1 MRSRPEEGSGLAE
14 ADALAD
20 LRYVDVGGRWYYA
33 VKRGL
38 DAVCALLGLAVLLLP
53 LLLVALLI
61 WVDDPGPV
69 LFRQHRV
76 GLNGR
81 RFRIYKFRSMR
92 MSAPKY
98 LSAAEMEAQQ
108 QYLTRVGR
116 VLRRLSIDELPQL
129 LNVLLGDMS
138 LVGPR
143 PLISDE
149 QEVHRLRERFG
160 VYGVRPGLTG
170 LAQINGRDRVS
181 PEEKVRWD
189 VRYLERFG
197 LWTDV
202 KILLAT
208 VPEVLCGHGT
218 ENGKE

>member
-1 MRSRPEEGSGLAE
+1 MRSQPEDSCGRAD
-14 ADALAD
+14 ADALAE
-20 LRYVDVGGRWYYA
+20 LRYVDVSGRRYCA
-33 VKRGL
+33 VKRAL
-38 DAVCALLGLAVLLLP
+38 DVVCALLGLTVLLLP

-61 WVDDPGPV
+61 YVDDPGPV
-69 LFRQHRV
+69 LFRQHRI

-81 RFRIYKFRSMR
+81 RFRIYKFRSMK

-108 QYLTRVGR
+108 QYLTCVGR

-129 LNVLLGDMS
+129 INVLRGDMS

-149 QEVHRLRERFG
+149 QEVHQLRERFG

-181 PEEKVRWD
+181 AEEKVRWD
-189 VRYLERFG
+189 VRYLESFG

-208 VPEVLCGHGT
+208 VPEVLCGRSAGA
-218 ENGKE
+218 EKE